1 MDQYENSDEI
11 ALEGQALPPRGNL
24 SMGGATVEEPQP
36 SYEQN
41 IGATTVNGGRAP
53 EGNPSQ
59 PNSPQQ
65 PQAEPQQQTPQQGMY
80 APQGTWGAQQAYVY
94 PQQMIGAN
102 PYQQPQTYGT
112 PVQQPAFP
120 QYGNPAP
127 QTFSYA
133 NTGAPSYSQTAWQPY
148 TSQPMQQ
155 GSQQPIQPY
164 PQEGMAPQGSPSA
177 SLPLYVPEKE
187 SNAGRKEDSFD
198 YSNIDTSARVAIYDD
213 LHSAPRVIRIPGGP
227 THEFIERIASLTY
240 QHSQSMG
247 GRIPYSVIREVS
259 ENFIHAQFKEVVV
272 SILDKGDT
280 IRFTDQGPGI
290 KDKNLVQLPGVTSAT
305 EPMKQYIRGVGSGLP
320 LVKDALSFNHGT
332 ITIEDNVNSGSVVTI
347 SLVRHPTTPGAVP
360 PSEAATGKDRH
371 TKITGNDKLV
381 LSALREGP
389 AGVSAVSRETG
400 ISVSSVHNSF
410 ERLTQAGL
418 VAEEGKERYLTEQGI
433 AKLEELA

>member
-1 MDQYENSDEI
+1 
-11 ALEGQALPPRGNL
+11 
-24 SMGGATVEEPQP
+24 MGGATVEEPQP
-36 SYEQN
+36 NYEQS
-41 IGATTVNGGRAP
+41 IGATTVNGGRGQESAQP
-53 EGNPSQ
+53 QPSQ
-59 PNSPQQ
+59 PQQ
-65 PQAEPQQQTPQQGMY
+65 SQAQQQMQQGQMQQQGTY
-80 APQGTWGAQQAYVY
+80 APQGMWVNQQAYPY
-94 PQQMIGAN
+94 PQGQTLETN
-102 PYQQPQTYGT
+102 PYQQPQPYGVPAQQVAT
-112 PVQQPAFP
+112 PP
-120 QYGNPAP
+120 YGSGMP

-133 NTGAPSYSQTAWQPY
+133 NSAIGSYPQTGWQPY
-148 TSQPMQQ
+148 VAQSIQQNAQQPM
-155 GSQQPIQPY
+155 QPY
-164 PQEGMAPQGSPSA
+164 PQNGMTQQVAPAATSSPHA
-177 SLPLYVPEKE
+177 PKKGGTAMHE
-187 SNAGRKEDSFD
+187 EDTFD

-290 KDKNLVQLPGVTSAT
+290 KDKSLVQLPGVTSAT

-347 SLVRHPTTPGAVP
+347 SLVRHPASPGTTP
-360 PSEAATGKDRH
+360 PSETTPAKDRH

-381 LSALREGP
+381 LAALKEGP

-410 ERLTQAGL
+410 ERLAQAGL
-418 VAEEGKERYLTEQGI
+418 VAEEGKERYLTEQGVE
-433 AKLEELA
+433 KLEELA